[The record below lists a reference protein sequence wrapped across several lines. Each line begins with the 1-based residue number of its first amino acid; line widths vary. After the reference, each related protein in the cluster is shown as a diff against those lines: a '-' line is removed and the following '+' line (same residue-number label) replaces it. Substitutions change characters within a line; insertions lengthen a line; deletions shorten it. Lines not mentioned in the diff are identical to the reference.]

1 MNTVF
6 GAELI
11 PHLHLASVVFITAT
25 AGSKQRGVTVP
36 WPTTEVVVDSITLL
50 DRKRREE
57 DQPVGAA

>member
-1 MNTVF
+1 MT
-6 GAELI
+6 
-11 PHLHLASVVFITAT
+11 HRSHVFIEGELTYREYSRT
-25 AGSKQRGVTVP
+25 IETDTGSVTVP